1 MSTYDQEVKKVKIE
15 LNTTDNSGNVQK
27 YTIDYINPN
36 ATAEQLYT
44 AARRLNDDLTTNTFV
59 NMQRI
64 EYSSV
69 WQVD

>member
-15 LNTTDNSGNVQK
+15 INTTDTNGDAKK

-44 AARRLNDDLTTNTFV
+44 AANQLNDLTANTFIGL
-59 NMQRI
+59 QRI
-64 EYSSV
+64 EYSDV
-69 WQVD
+69 WEVE

>member
-1 MSTYDQEVKKVKIE
+1 MSVYDQEVKKVKIE
-15 LNTTDNSGNVQK
+15 LNTTDVNGNVQK

-36 ATAEQLYT
+36 ATPEQLYT
-44 AARRLNDDLTTNTFV
+44 AAQQINDLTTNTFV